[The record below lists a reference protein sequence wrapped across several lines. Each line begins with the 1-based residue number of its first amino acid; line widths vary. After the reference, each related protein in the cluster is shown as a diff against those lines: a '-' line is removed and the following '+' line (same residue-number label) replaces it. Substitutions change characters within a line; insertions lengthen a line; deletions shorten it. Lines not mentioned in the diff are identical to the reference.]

1 MKNNLI
7 AFLLLMN
14 IFCPSFQNEDYIEN
28 YEDVYFNDPNF
39 IHIISISYELTYN
52 DYSIIKVIIKTYNEI
67 MYDINFEAYL
77 KSEEEE
83 KKYILHC
90 KNTFLDTIECYTDKN
105 ITFNIEDK
113 FYFYYEKGDKGK
125 ITFDG
130 HDKYEDSK
138 RISLVFK
145 PSIVDNQHIYKDKR
159 TISIHLDDDMIN
171 GGYLYIVRKS
181 KNILQKPKDGFN
193 KYIDLNNLISHAGL
207 YSQLPQSSLIA
218 FEEAIRRGFHIVDAD
233 LIFSKDKVPVICHG
247 KNLASVSD
255 GYGEIPSKTLEELEK
270 LDFGSKFNEKYRG
283 EKILTFEKLLKLCK
297 ENNVII
303 DLDLAHLEFEKYFLE
318 TDEYIKI
325 IFGLIEK
332 YNMSDSIFFNDA
344 RMDVIKQMKKIK
356 NDVSFSVSDMNKM
369 ENIEKVKDEFK
380 GSKRII
386 YNMGGLSTGKTIN
399 EETVKY
405 VLSLGSKI
413 KAAKVDDLKFAEKI
427 FSWGVNYI
435 TTNSLH
441 PFIAKN
447 DKEDP
452 ILVRCCS
459 SVDVE
464 FNSECE
470 IDERVKLI
478 DNEIYSIYYS
488 DNIYNI
494 SEDINEEPI
503 GEFKYI
509 DTNILKELYYE
520 INDFNYDKGIIKLRM
535 SNKIKRY
542 KTIRGVIGPAYD
554 NVAEC
559 YQLNFICRG
568 NGSHNISCKSE
579 KNEDKI
585 KVNLNYSIYSVEGY
599 SLNPKE
605 VRRKLFFKKKLRQL
619 SVLILIIDFLLV
631 GKIIVDWLFKKRKN
645 EEFKKMK
652 IDKNNYISD
661 IDLFK

>member
-7 AFLLLMN
+7 AFLLLIN
-14 IFCPSFQNEDYIEN
+14 NFFPSFQNEDYIEN
-28 YEDVYFNDPNF
+28 YEDIYFNDPNF
-39 IHIISISYELTYN
+39 IHITSISYELTYN
-52 DYSIIKVIIKTYNEI
+52 DYSIIKIIIKTYNEI
-67 MYDINFEAYL
+67 MYDINFDAYL

-130 HDKYEDSK
+130 HDTYEDSK

-145 PSIVDNQHIYKDKR
+145 PSIVDGQQLYKDKR

-193 KYIDLNNLISHAGL
+193 KYIELNNLISHAGL
-207 YSQLPQSSLIA
+207 YTQLPQSSLIA
-218 FEEAIRRGFHIVDAD
+218 FEEAIRRGFHIVDGD
-233 LIFSKDKVPVICHG
+233 LIFSKDKIPVICHG
-247 KNLASVSD
+247 KNLAPVSD
-255 GYGEIPSKTLEELEK
+255 GVGDIPSKTLEELEK

-283 EKILTFEKLLKLCK
+283 EKILTFENLLKLCK
-297 ENNVII
+297 ENNVIL
-303 DLDLAHLEFEKYFLE
+303 DLDLAHLELEKYFLE

-325 IFGLIEK
+325 IFGLVEK

-344 RMDVIKQMKKIK
+344 RMDVFKQMKKIK
-356 NDVSFSVSDMNKM
+356 NDISFSVSNMNKM

-386 YNMGGLSTGKTIN
+386 YNMGGLSSGKTIN

-405 VLSLGSKI
+405 GLSLGNKI

-435 TTNSLH
+435 TTNSIH

-452 ILVRCCS
+452 ILVRCYS

-470 IDERVKLI
+470 IDESVKLI
-478 DNEIYSIYYS
+478 DNEIYNIYYS

-559 YQLNFICRG
+559 YQLDFICRG
-568 NGSHNISCKSE
+568 NGSHNISCKIE
-579 KNEDKI
+579 KKENKI
-585 KVNLNYSIYSVEGY
+585 QVNLNYSIYSVEGY

-605 VRRKLFFKKKLRQL
+605 VRRKLFFKEKLRQL
-619 SVLILIIDFLLV
+619 SVLILIIDFLLIV
-631 GKIIVDWLFKKRKN
+631 KIIVDFLFEKRKN
-645 EEFKKMK
+645 DEFKKMK
-652 IDKNNYISD
+652 IAKNNYISD

>member
-1 MKNNLI
+1 M
-7 AFLLLMN
+7 
-14 IFCPSFQNEDYIEN
+14 
-28 YEDVYFNDPNF
+28 
-39 IHIISISYELTYN
+39 
-52 DYSIIKVIIKTYNEI
+52 
-67 MYDINFEAYL
+67 
-77 KSEEEE
+77 
-83 KKYILHC
+83 
-90 KNTFLDTIECYTDKN
+90 
-105 ITFNIEDK
+105 
-113 FYFYYEKGDKGK
+113 
-125 ITFDG
+125 
-130 HDKYEDSK
+130 
-138 RISLVFK
+138 
-145 PSIVDNQHIYKDKR
+145 
-159 TISIHLDDDMIN
+159 
-171 GGYLYIVRKS
+171 
-181 KNILQKPKDGFN
+181 
-193 KYIDLNNLISHAGL
+193 
-207 YSQLPQSSLIA
+207 
-218 FEEAIRRGFHIVDAD
+218 
-233 LIFSKDKVPVICHG
+233 
-247 KNLASVSD
+247 
-255 GYGEIPSKTLEELEK
+255 
-270 LDFGSKFNEKYRG
+270 
-283 EKILTFEKLLKLCK
+283 TFEKLLKLCK

-332 YNMSDSIFFNDA
+332 YNMSDSIIFNDA

-413 KAAKVDDLKFAEKI
+413 KAAKVDDLKFGEKI

-568 NGSHNISCKSE
+568 NGSHNISCKIE

-619 SVLILIIDFLLV
+619 SVLILIIDFLII

>member
-1 MKNNLI
+1 MKTILI
-7 AFLLLMN
+7 EFLLMMN
-14 IFCPSFQNEDYIEN
+14 IFCPSFQNEEYIEN
-28 YEDVYFNDPNF
+28 NNDIYSNDPNF
-39 IHIISISYELTYN
+39 IHITSISYELTYN

-67 MYDINFEAYL
+67 MYDINFDAYL

-90 KNTFLDTIECYTDKN
+90 KNTFLDTIECYTDKH

-125 ITFDG
+125 IMFDG
-130 HDKYEDSK
+130 LDTYEDSK

-145 PSIVDNQHIYKDKR
+145 PSIEDDQKLYKDKR
-159 TISIHLDDDMIN
+159 TISIHLDNDMIN

-181 KNILQKPKDGFN
+181 KKILQKPKDGFN
-193 KYIDLNNLISHAGL
+193 KYIELNNFISHAGL
-207 YSQLPQSSLIA
+207 YTQLPQSSLIA
-218 FEEAIRRGFHIVDAD
+218 FKEAIRRGFHIVDGD

-247 KNLASVSD
+247 KHLDPVSD
-255 GYGEIPSKTLEELEK
+255 GVGEIPSKTLEELEK

-283 EKILTFEKLLKLCK
+283 EKILTLENLLKLCR
-297 ENNVII
+297 ENDVIL
-303 DLDLAHLEFEKYFLE
+303 DLDLMHLELEKYFLE

-325 IFGLIEK
+325 IFELVEK
-332 YNMSDSIFFNDA
+332 YNMSDSIIFNDA
-344 RMDVIKQMKKIK
+344 RMDVFNQMKKIK
-356 NDVSFSVSDMNKM
+356 NDVSFSVSNMNEM
-369 ENIEKVKDEFK
+369 ENIKKVKDKFK

-386 YNMGGLSTGKTIN
+386 YNMGGLSNGKTIN

-405 VLSLGSKI
+405 GLSLGNKI
-413 KAAKVDDLKFAEKI
+413 KASKVDDLNFAEKI

-435 TTNSLH
+435 TTNSIH

-452 ILVRCCS
+452 ILVRCYS

-470 IDERVKLI
+470 IDESVKLI
-478 DNEIYSIYYS
+478 DNEIYNIYYS

-520 INDFNYDKGIIKLRM
+520 ISDFNYDKGIIKLRM
-535 SNKIKRY
+535 SNKIKRN
-542 KTIRGVIGPAYD
+542 KKIRGVIGPTYD
-554 NVAEC
+554 NVAVC

-568 NGSHNISCKSE
+568 NNSHNISCIIE
-579 KNEDKI
+579 KDENKI
-585 KVNLNYSIYSVEGY
+585 KVKLNYSIYSVEGY

-605 VRRKLFFKKKLRQL
+605 VLKKLFFKEKLRQL
-619 SVLILIIDFLLV
+619 SVLILFIDALLI
-631 GKIIVDWLFKKRKN
+631 GKLIVDWILKKRKN

>member
-1 MKNNLI
+1 
-7 AFLLLMN
+7 
-14 IFCPSFQNEDYIEN
+14 
-28 YEDVYFNDPNF
+28 
-39 IHIISISYELTYN
+39 
-52 DYSIIKVIIKTYNEI
+52 
-67 MYDINFEAYL
+67 
-77 KSEEEE
+77 
-83 KKYILHC
+83 
-90 KNTFLDTIECYTDKN
+90 
-105 ITFNIEDK
+105 
-113 FYFYYEKGDKGK
+113 
-125 ITFDG
+125 
-130 HDKYEDSK
+130 
-138 RISLVFK
+138 
-145 PSIVDNQHIYKDKR
+145 
-159 TISIHLDDDMIN
+159 
-171 GGYLYIVRKS
+171 
-181 KNILQKPKDGFN
+181 
-193 KYIDLNNLISHAGL
+193 
-207 YSQLPQSSLIA
+207 
-218 FEEAIRRGFHIVDAD
+218 
-233 LIFSKDKVPVICHG
+233 
-247 KNLASVSD
+247 
-255 GYGEIPSKTLEELEK
+255 
-270 LDFGSKFNEKYRG
+270 
-283 EKILTFEKLLKLCK
+283 
-297 ENNVII
+297 
-303 DLDLAHLEFEKYFLE
+303 
-318 TDEYIKI
+318 
-325 IFGLIEK
+325 
-332 YNMSDSIFFNDA
+332 
-344 RMDVIKQMKKIK
+344 MKKIK

-470 IDERVKLI
+470 IDESVKLI

-520 INDFNYDKGIIKLRM
+520 INDFDYDKGIIKLRM

-542 KTIRGVIGPAYD
+542 KTIRGVVGPAYD

-568 NGSHNISCKSE
+568 NGSHNISCKIE

-585 KVNLNYSIYSVEGY
+585 KVNLNYSIYSIEGY

-619 SVLILIIDFLLV
+619 SVLILIIDFLII